1 MYSPPKK
8 TLMKKSQSMKKYLA
22 ILIALFSVATTKAQ
36 FDAMFTQY
44 MFNELVINPAYAGS
58 RECLSA
64 TALYRQQW
72 VGLDGAP
79 TTITGSIHAPLM
91 QQKLG
96 VGLSFLN
103 ESIGVS
109 RRTGVNLNGAYRIKM
124 DANTLSFGLQ
134 LGMVSLSENLAQLNL
149 QNDQQFMINSGKKTA
164 PNFGFGAFYTAPKWY
179 VGLSIPRML
188 KNRLDVSNGTGEVQN
203 TLALDDFHYFITAGS
218 VISIAPSVKL
228 RPNVMLKAVSGAPM
242 QIDLSANALFNEFIW
257 AGLAYRSGDALSLLL
272 GANITK
278 QIRLGYSYDYTLSAL
293 QEFNTGSH
301 EIMLGYDF
309 NYSKDKVV
317 TPRYF

>member
-1 MYSPPKK
+1 
-8 TLMKKSQSMKKYLA
+8 MKKIQSMKKYVA
-22 ILIALFSVATTKAQ
+22 AFIALFFALSGEAQ

-64 TALYRQQW
+64 TAVYRQQW

-79 TTITGSIHAPLM
+79 STLTGSVHAPLM

-109 RRTGVNLNGAYRIKM
+109 KRTGVSASGAYRIKM
-124 DANTLSFGLQ
+124 EANTLSFGLQ
-134 LGMVSLSENLAQLNL
+134 LGIVSLSENLSQLNL

-188 KNRLDVSNGTGEVQN
+188 KNRLDVSNGTGEVKN
-203 TLALDDFHYFITAGS
+203 SLAVDDFHYYITAGS
-218 VISIAPSVKL
+218 VFSIAPSVKL
-228 RPNVMLKAVSGAPM
+228 RPNIMLKAVSGAPM
-242 QIDLSANALFNEFIW
+242 QVDLSANALFNELIW
-257 AGLAYRSGDALSLLL
+257 AGLAYRTGDAVSLLV

-278 QIRLGYSYDYTLSAL
+278 QLRLGYSYDYTLSAL
-293 QEFNTGSH
+293 QDFNTGSH